1 MWRYRNEREEAKIS
15 QGARKFK
22 KDEEMGHH
30 QEISRTGLI
39 GKRREVLK
47 KAWRLER
54 EGETEVPEIIIVSVA
69 VGSTKVD
76 LDGKSH
82 REHAEAKISR
92 REREAP
98 DEEGEEIKN
107 PKRKVI
113 RVESEETQDYVREAK
128 SAEQEEVEERFFAA
142 SASNVPQKMMFS
154 LRQAMQREVT
164 QLLAAGVCVVI
175 NEGGKSY
182 TTN

>member
-1 MWRYRNEREEAKIS
+1 MPK
-15 QGARKFK
+15 
-22 KDEEMGHH
+22 
-30 QEISRTGLI
+30 
-39 GKRREVLK
+39 
-47 KAWRLER
+47 
-54 EGETEVPEIIIVSVA
+54 IIIVSDA

-98 DEEGEEIKN
+98 DEEGEEIK
-107 PKRKVI
+107 KVRKGKVI

-128 SAEQEEVEERFFAA
+128 IAEQEEVEERFFAA

-175 NEGGKSY
+175 NEGEEIVHDQLMPEVLHQFSEGKKEKNQIVEKKANRGRIWRMMEKNHMYMGCGNTFSKKE
-182 TTN
+182 TE